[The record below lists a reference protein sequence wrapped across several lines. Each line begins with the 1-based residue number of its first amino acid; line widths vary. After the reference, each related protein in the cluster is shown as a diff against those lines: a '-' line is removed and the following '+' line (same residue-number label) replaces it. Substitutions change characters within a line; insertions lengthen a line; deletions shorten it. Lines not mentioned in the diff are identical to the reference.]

1 MPPQCC
7 MTGENSA
14 QITFDFEIVNP
25 QADLM
30 YPFFDFSKQL
40 YIIRF
45 IIEIGRS
52 KYDPIIAVA
61 CQLGIQL
68 VTSKHSER

>member
-25 QADLM
+25 QAELM

-40 YIIRF
+40 YIIRL
-45 IIEIGRS
+45 II
-52 KYDPIIAVA
+52 
-61 CQLGIQL
+61 
-68 VTSKHSER
+68 